1 MRLVGRVEMRMTL
14 QQIQYFI
21 AVAEC
26 GSVGGASK
34 RLFTAQSTISEA
46 LIELERECRIQAFIR
61 SSRGMLL
68 TREGEE
74 LLIELSEIQRKL
86 DYVKEKYSNREQ
98 VHYSLSVVAQ
108 HHICGMDSFL
118 SFAGLHRSASYV
130 LGYKESSTP
139 VVLRTMENGRADIGI
154 IFFTEHNKK
163 QFKRELETRN
173 LQFFKLLTGQIHA
186 YVSRTHPLAHKEEVS
201 IAELVEYPKID
212 YDKRTSSNGEYTN
225 IRTKMPVRQ
234 MITVTDR
241 ATAYSLM
248 HDLHAFVVGT
258 GLKTSMDQ
266 QQQIVMLPVVDG
278 DIVEIGY
285 ILQSKLPI
293 SAAVEQF
300 IDLLKTEISLED

>member
-1 MRLVGRVEMRMTL
+1 MTL

-21 AVAEC
+21 TVAEC
-26 GSVGGASK
+26 GSVGRAAK
-34 RLFTAQSTISEA
+34 KLFTAQSTISES

-61 SSRGMLL
+61 GSRGMSL

-86 DYVKEKYSNREQ
+86 DYVKEKYGNQEQ

-118 SFAGLHRSASYV
+118 AFARMHRSASYV

-139 VVLRTMENGRADIGI
+139 VVLRTMEDGRADIGI

-163 QFKRELETRN
+163 QFRKELESRN
-173 LQFFKLLTGQIHA
+173 LRFFKLLTGRIHA
-186 YVSRTHPLAHKEEVS
+186 YVSRTHPLASKEEVK
-201 IAELVEYPKID
+201 IDELLEYPKIN

-225 IRTKMPVRQ
+225 IRTKVPARQ
-234 MITVTDR
+234 LITVTDR
-241 ATAYSLM
+241 ATAYSVMQQLQ
-248 HDLHAFVVGT
+248 AFAVGT

-266 QQQIVMLPVVDG
+266 QQEIVMIPVVDG
-278 DIVEIGY
+278 DILEVGY
-285 ILQSKLPI
+285 ILQSKIPV
-293 SAAVEQF
+293 SNAVDQF
-300 IDLLKTEISLED
+300 ISLLKEEIVTED